1 MARDNFYNIL
11 PKKEDTEIMF
21 AILNSSLV
29 RLQLELIGRRYGNGV
44 LKIQTY
50 ELKDLQ
56 IPNIQNMSEKTK
68 KEIIS
73 LRKKLSE
80 FRILEAKDSQIIRK
94 IDKIIEKFCELEIS
108 VKDINKFEREMVES
122 RLSRGK

>member
-1 MARDNFYNIL
+1 LARDNFYNIL

-73 LRKKLSE
+73 LSKKLSE
-80 FRILEAKDSQIIRK
+80 LSILEAKDSQIIRK